1 MHRREKHSRLE
12 DWRLN
17 LPPEGYKQMCDWERF
32 CLMTREPDERLVA
45 SDACITLD
53 GVRYQLTGDCAGEKV
68 IVLFGLFDNELYI
81 EFQGEKHGPFYPA
94 AGPVPLHTYRSF
106 KKTKTE
112 KQVAKQL
119 SLPRS
124 VLTGQIGNDL
134 KLVQQA
140 NLISE
145 DNSQAFVPFQ
155 DNNTEMI
162 YFKTKTEAK
171 LAIAKFLGKPL
182 ATISEA
188 QRLELDDMITESLHK
203 ATLLAR
209 VREFFQ
215 LKLVSHQ

>member
-1 MHRREKHSRLE
+1 VQLGEVLSY
-12 DWRLN
+12 
-17 LPPEGYKQMCDWERF
+17 GA
-32 CLMTREPDERLVA
+32 EPDERLVA

-81 EFQGEKHGPFYPA
+81 EFQGQKHGPFYPA
-94 AGPVPLHTYRSF
+94 AGPIPLNTYRSF

-112 KQVAKQL
+112 KQIDKIEALAKQL

-140 NLISE
+140 NLISAG
-145 DNSQAFVPFQ
+145 DSQVFVPFQ

-188 QRLELDDMITESLHK
+188 QRLELDDMITDSLHK

-215 LKLVSHQ
+215 LKLVSHHM